1 MADIDYSVT
10 RDYNAE
16 ADAARFGKPRA
27 GWRSRLFRIVFE
39 SDTPAGRLFDMIV
52 IAAILLSVAAVIAD
66 SLEGIG
72 RRHGDTLYVVEW
84 GFTILFTIEYL
95 ARLACVDRPLRY
107 ATSFFGIV
115 DLAAVVPT
123 YIAIFIPEA
132 QVLIDVRI
140 LRLVRVFRIFKLT
153 RYLSEVRLLAQ
164 AMANS
169 MRKILVF
176 LSVVVMVVLVVATL
190 MYVIEGPKHGFTS
203 IPKSIYWALSTITTV
218 GYGDM
223 VPRTELGRALASLV
237 MLIGWGILAVP
248 TGIVTAEMTVQS
260 LGRSA
265 AATCPACGAGG
276 HDNDAVYCRRCG
288 AALTAATAGERHLGG
303 A

>member
-1 MADIDYSVT
+1 M
-10 RDYNAE
+10 AE
-16 ADAARFGKPRA
+16 ADGSSTLSRDDNAASDAARFGKPA
-27 GWRSRLFRIVFE
+27 GGWRLRLFRIVVE
-39 SDTPAGRLFDMIV
+39 SDTPAGRVFDMIV
-52 IAAILLSVAAVIAD
+52 IGAIVLSVAAVLAD
-66 SLEGIG
+66 SVQGIASRYG
-72 RRHGDTLYVVEW
+72 AILNTVEW
-84 GFTILFTIEYL
+84 MFTILFTVEYL
-95 ARLACVDRPLRY
+95 ARLLCVERPLRY

-115 DLAAVVPT
+115 DLAAVLPT
-123 YIAIFIPEA
+123 YLAIVFPEA

-153 RYLSEVRLLAQ
+153 RYLSEVRLLAR

-176 LSVVVMVVLVVATL
+176 LAVVVMAVLIVGTL
-190 MYVIEGPKHGFTS
+190 MYVIEGPEHGFTS

-218 GYGDM
+218 GYGDI

-260 LGRSA
+260 LGRRRN
-265 AATCPACGAGG
+265 ATCPACGIVEHAG
-276 HDNDAVYCRRCG
+276 DAEFCRRCG
-288 AALTAATAGERHLGG
+288 AQLRELPA
-303 A
+303 